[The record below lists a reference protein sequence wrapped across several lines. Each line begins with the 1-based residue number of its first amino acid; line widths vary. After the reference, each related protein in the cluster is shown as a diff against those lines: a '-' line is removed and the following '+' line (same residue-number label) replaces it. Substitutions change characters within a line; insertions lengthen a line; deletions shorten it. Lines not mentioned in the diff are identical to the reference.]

1 MLLLISTHFDFLL
14 FFVKSIFNQLF
25 QINKSEDL
33 GV

>member
-14 FFVKSIFNQLF
+14 FFVKSIFSQLF
-25 QINKSEDL
+25 RMNKSEDL